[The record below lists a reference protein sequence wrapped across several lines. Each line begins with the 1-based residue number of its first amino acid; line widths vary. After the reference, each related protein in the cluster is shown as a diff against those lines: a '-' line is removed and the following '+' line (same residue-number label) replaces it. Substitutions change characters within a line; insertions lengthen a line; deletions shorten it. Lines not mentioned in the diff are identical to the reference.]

1 MTKSSFNKLPLSD
14 ITEVLQKHLKEI
26 INLLEYFFVC
36 FKICVVIIVSFSL
49 KIEIILYDFLI
60 KLLVASV
67 TDVMFDYLRLQFHD
81 FFFLQSQLKTHEI
94 KKNKVEKGR
103 A

>member
-1 MTKSSFNKLPLSD
+1 M
-14 ITEVLQKHLKEI
+14 
-26 INLLEYFFVC
+26 
-36 FKICVVIIVSFSL
+36 IIVSFSL
-49 KIEIILYDFLI
+49 KIEIIWLL

-67 TDVMFDYLRLQFHD
+67 IDVLFDYLRLQFHD
-81 FFFLQSQLKTHEI
+81 FFTVTQLKTHEI